1 MKPSPRELKE
11 AHDLYAK
18 LLDYMIKEG
27 YAEDKDSADKLILGM
42 SEEWFKTII
51 D

>member
-11 AHDLYAK
+11 SHEIYAK
-18 LLDYMIKEG
+18 LLDYLIKEG
-27 YAEDKDSADKLILGM
+27 YAEDNDSADNLILGM

-51 D
+51 E